1 MFLNELFD
9 QLTYGELSQLEYGGV
24 DDEGITKEDHKRI
37 IPHIN
42 LALTELHKRFLIRE
56 EEVTIRCYDHIE
68 TYVLDTKY
76 AATNTDS
83 TEKYK
88 YIHDTIF
95 EPFVDNVL
103 KIEKVFNEDG
113 QELFLNEADPYV
125 IQTER
130 GNVSRRSVSVHTPNY
145 RTIQIPYPMKENA
158 LVVEYRANHE
168 KVEVEG
174 LDPNT
179 QEIKIP
185 TYLMEAF
192 LLYIASRVYSSLGGD
207 SAQEGMAYMA
217 KFEASCKKI
226 EELNLVNKANAVNQK
241 LEVSGWV

>member
-1 MFLNELFD
+1 MLLSDLFD

-24 DDEGITKEDHKRI
+24 DDEGITVDDYKRV

-68 TYVLDTKY
+68 TYILDRKY
-76 AATNTDS
+76 AASNLES
-83 TEKYK
+83 EEKYK
-88 YIHDTIF
+88 YIHDTSF
-95 EPFVDNVL
+95 EPFQDNVL

-113 QELFLNEADPYV
+113 QELFLNETDPY
-125 IQTER
+125 IINTER
-130 GNVSRRSVSVHTPNY
+130 NLVSHRAWSINTPNFK
-145 RTIQIPYPMKENA
+145 TIQIPYPMKENA
-158 LVVEYRANHE
+158 LLVEYRADHE
-168 KVEVEG
+168 RIVVQG
-174 LDPNT
+174 LEPAKTD
-179 QEIKIP
+179 IKIP
-185 TYLMEAF
+185 AYLLEPF

-226 EELNLVNKANAVNQK
+226 EELNLVNKEHAVNQR
-241 LEVSGWV
+241 LEAAGWV

>member
-24 DDEGITKEDHKRI
+24 DDEGITQKDYKRI

-68 TYVLDTKY
+68 TYVLDSKY
-76 AATNTDS
+76 AATNKTS

-88 YIHDTIF
+88 YIHDSIF
-95 EPFVDNVL
+95 EPFIDNVL
-103 KIEKVFNEDG
+103 RIEKVFNEDG
-113 QELFLNEADPYV
+113 QELFLNETDPY
-125 IQTER
+125 IIKTER
-130 GNVSRRSVSVHTPNY
+130 GMVSHRAWSVSTPNY
-145 RTIQIPYPMKENA
+145 RTIQLSYPMVENA

-168 KVEVEG
+168 SIKVDG
-174 LDPNT
+174 LIPAT
-179 QEIKIP
+179 EEIKIP
-185 TYLMEAF
+185 LYLIEPF

-226 EELNLVNKANAVNQK
+226 EELNLVNKENAVNQK
-241 LEVSGWV
+241 LEAAGWV